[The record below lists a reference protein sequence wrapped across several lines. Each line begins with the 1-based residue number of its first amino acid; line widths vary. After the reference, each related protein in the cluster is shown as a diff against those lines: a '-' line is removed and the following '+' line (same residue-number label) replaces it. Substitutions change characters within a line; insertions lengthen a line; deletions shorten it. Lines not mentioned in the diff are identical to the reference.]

1 MSTHT
6 TASSPG
12 TSTGVPGGIPGG
24 TLGLA
29 GGALLLGILPFLAG
43 NAYLEHL
50 LVLWMLYA
58 LLALSLNII
67 IGYLGEL
74 SFGHAAFVGVGAYT
88 SAILSTQLG
97 LPPLI
102 GLPLAGIVAALFG
115 LVIGY
120 AALRVVGPQ
129 FAILTLGFGS
139 ILYTVTNHWVDLTRG
154 PMGISNIP
162 PLSLGPITF
171 AEARETYYL
180 VLALVLIVAFLCH
193 ALVNSRTGRAF
204 IAVRENAPLAASLGV
219 NVFHTKL
226 LGFVVATAIAGVGG
240 AIYAHYIKVI
250 TPDIMGVHNVAA
262 LIIVVVV
269 GGRGTI
275 AGPILGALVYIGL
288 LESLRVA
295 GPLRMVV
302 FAALLTGTV
311 VFLPGGLVSLW
322 SRWRGPRHAEG
333 GAK

>member
-1 MSTHT
+1 MNTKT
-6 TASSPG
+6 
-12 TSTGVPGGIPGG
+12 I
-24 TLGLA
+24 GLA
-29 GGALLLGILPFLAG
+29 GGVLLLGILPFLAG

-102 GLPLAGIVAALFG
+102 GLPLAGLVAALFG

-139 ILYTVTNHWVDLTRG
+139 ILYTVTNHWVDVTRG

-162 PLSLGPITF
+162 PLSLGPVTF
-171 AEARETYYL
+171 TDARETYYL
-180 VLALVLIVAFLCH
+180 VLGLVLVVAFLCH

-204 IAVRENAPLAASLGV
+204 ISVRENAPLAASLGV

-275 AGPILGALVYIGL
+275 VGPILGALVYIGL

-322 SRWRGPRHAEG
+322 QRWRGNHKAEANATATTAPGTMPRAEG